1 MSKLKNASKPPFYK
15 TGPLYLHA
23 EDHDTPGSSGPA
35 KPKAIESSKKP
46 GLPGYQPLGDADKM
60 KGNSVEAQAFNTINA
75 RSQKKMKEEHKQR
88 DLNTKSVKVGD
99 NFNIGHKVVGIDE
112 KTGDVFSRKG
122 NNVQVYKSSRRDAQ
136 RYARSIGQGYTA
148 KFTPQKIKHGY
159 NSAGNL
165 FERK

>member
-1 MSKLKNASKPPFYK
+1 MAKRKTSCKSAFYK
-15 TGPLYLHA
+15 TGPLYLTGYDSS
-23 EDHDTPGSSGPA
+23 EPG
-35 KPKAIESSKKP
+35 KPKETESSKKP

-60 KGNSVEAQAFNTINA
+60 KGNSVEAQAFNTMNA
-75 RSQKKMKEEHKQR
+75 RSQKKIKAEHKQR

-99 NFNIGHKVVGIDE
+99 SFSIGHKVVGIDP

-136 RYARSIGQGYTA
+136 RYSRSIGQGYTA
-148 KFTPQKIKHGY
+148 EFTPRKIKHGY
-159 NSAGNL
+159 NSDGSL